1 MDLAALDQQL
11 RNKQQ
16 APIYVI
22 VGPEAYLLRTAVARI
37 VATVQQLVSDVTP
50 QRFDAGTQR
59 MGEVLAA
66 AQGLGLFS
74 ARQLVV
80 VARAEAWAAD
90 ELQGIADYAA
100 NPNPTTTLVLTAEK
114 LDWRTKAAK
123 ALRSSAV
130 VIECKPLYANQV
142 PSWVR
147 MECQRRGK
155 AISQEAAQFL
165 IDAVGTELGALDQAI
180 EKLLLYAGTIP
191 LIELRT
197 VEEVIL
203 TTSQKNIFAFT
214 GAVAERALMKA
225 IRLLEQSLAYGEAP
239 LLLIAMLARH
249 WRLLWRCG
257 QWLQAGG
264 KGGEAALAQHLK
276 VHPFFVREYLQQA
289 RQFTAAQLARG
300 FQHLI
305 LADRALKRSRI
316 PATAL
321 LSRCI
326 AGLMG

>member
-11 RNKQQ
+11 RSKQL
-16 APIYVI
+16 AAVYVLF
-22 VGPEAYLLRTAVARI
+22 GAEAYLQRTGVARI
-37 VATVQQLVSDVTP
+37 TETVRQLDPAVTP
-50 QRFDAGTQR
+50 QRCDASTQAV
-59 MGEVLAA
+59 GEVLAA
-66 AQGLGLFS
+66 AQGLGLFA
-74 ARQLVV
+74 ARQLLI

-100 NPNPTTTLVLTAEK
+100 HPNPSTTLVLTAEK

-123 ALRSSAV
+123 ALRGTAT
-130 VIECKPLYANQV
+130 VIECKPLYANQL

-165 IDAVGTELGALDQAI
+165 VDAVGTELGVLDQAI

-264 KGGEAALAQHLK
+264 KGGDAALAQHLK
-276 VHPFFVREYLQQA
+276 VHPFFVKEYLHQA
-289 RQFTAAQLARG
+289 RKFTAAQLAQG
-300 FQHLI
+300 FQHLAT
-305 LADRALKRSRI
+305 ADRALKRSRI

-321 LSRCI
+321 LTRCI